1 MQFKALISNDQ
12 VLSRK
17 YRPEGLIGNSIVQ
30 HGSRSGNVQTSQ
42 SGIRL
47 LILKLTKY
55 SVKSSARPG
64 NTQTS
69 VFLNFETET

>member
-47 LILKLTKY
+47 LILKLT

-69 VFLNFETET
+69 VF

>member
-1 MQFKALISNDQ
+1 MESKYLISNDQ
-12 VLSRK
+12 GLSRRF
-17 YRPEGLIGNSIVQ
+17 RPEDLMGNHIVQ
-30 HGSRSGNVQTSQ
+30 HRSGNVQTSQ

-47 LILKLTKY
+47 LILKLVEY

-69 VFLNFETET
+69 AF